1 MTRTVQRR
9 GAPQKKPAKR
19 KPTRAPVAPARMV
32 TLPVAP
38 RRFYTRVAAGFA
50 VLLIV
55 GAAVTVTLMGL
66 PARWWQKTAVAAADA
81 GFEVRHVEVSGVRN
95 MPRLPV
101 YTAAL
106 DGATNSMLLVNLGEV
121 RARLMALPWVAD
133 ASVGRR
139 LPDTLVVDVVE
150 RRPIALWQYQHRL
163 AAIDRTGQPLT
174 FEHLDRFPDLPMVV
188 GPGANTRAHDLLDT
202 LANHPAVGR
211 QVYAA
216 TLVGQRRWDLRFKTG
231 ETLALPEG
239 EAATDKAL
247 VQFAMAERATGLLGK
262 GFVRFDMRSPGK
274 MTVRGEGVRD
284 AILNAPKP
292 AKGLT
297 I

>member
-9 GAPQKKPAKR
+9 GAAPKKSAKRNALKPA
-19 KPTRAPVAPARMV
+19 PVVRMV

-38 RRFYTRVAAGFA
+38 RRFYTRVAGGFA
-50 VLLIV
+50 LLLLVATGI
-55 GAAVTVTLMGL
+55 TVTLMGL
-66 PARWWQKTAVAAADA
+66 PARWWQSTAVAAADA
-81 GFEVRHVEVSGVRN
+81 GFEVRHVEVSGVKN

-106 DGATNSMLLVNLGEV
+106 DGATNSMLLVDLEQV
-121 RARLMALPWVAD
+121 RTRLMALPWVAD

-150 RRPIALWQYQHRL
+150 RRPIALWQYKHRL
-163 AAIDRTGQPLT
+163 AAIDKTGRALTADDLQRFGRLPL
-174 FEHLDRFPDLPMVV
+174 VV
-188 GPGANTRAHDLLDT
+188 GPGANVHAHDLLDL
-202 LANHPAVGR
+202 LANHPAIER

-239 EAATDKAL
+239 NGPSNKAL
-247 VQFAMAERATGLLGK
+247 EQFAMAERASGLLAK
-262 GFVRFDMRSPGK
+262 GFTRFDMRNPGK
-274 MTVRGEGVRD
+274 MTVRGE
-284 AILNAPKP
+284 AIREAVANAPKP
-292 AKGLT
+292 AKGMV